1 MKKRIV
7 AAILVPMFVLSGC
20 ATYTQQYVAFRPPQA
35 YANKVEVDGITIGA
49 EAYPDKEAAEN
60 AFGFDIRGAG
70 TLPVQVV
77 LDNRS
82 GQTLEVVSSQT
93 FLEDDNGGYWTIMA
107 NHVAVDR
114 IDKYTQGGAVA
125 SGAGKG
131 ALIGAAAVGLLGAA
145 IGIVSGHNVGESL
158 GKGAVIG
165 AAGGA
170 LIGGASEAGSP
181 EKGYRVADDVRT
193 KGLEGKTIPPEHLAN
208 GFFFFP
214 GEATSARLLHLQLR
228 EMESGQVRSVLLRLA
243 P

>member
-7 AAILVPMFVLSGC
+7 TAILVPMFALSGC

-49 EAYPDKEAAEN
+49 EAYPDKEVAEK

-70 TLPVQVV
+70 TLPVQLV

-82 GQTLEVVSSQT
+82 GQSLEVVSSQT
-93 FLEDDNGGYWTIMA
+93 FLEDDNGGYWTIMPNQA
-107 NHVAVDR
+107 AVDR

-165 AAGGA
+165 ATGGA
-170 LIGGASEAGSP
+170 LIGGASQAASP
-181 EKGYRVADDVRT
+181 EKGYRIADDVRA

-214 GEATSARLLHLQLR
+214 GEAPSARALHLQLK
-228 EMESGQVRSVLLRLA
+228 EVESGQVRNVVLRLA